1 VRHQF
6 LTFSL
11 IAQQKLVPPN
21 KRKITRENGKALS
34 RKRRRID
41 DQENKGNDA
50 NSKNK
55 EAASLRL
62 SNNKAPDVKSKSKE
76 AASSPA
82 SVQPGTSKPPAPAAS
97 VQLSNN
103 KSKNKS
109 KEAASSPASVQP
121 GTSKPPAPAASVQLS
136 NNNNNKALD
145 VKSKE
150 AASSRTSV
158 QEEPSHTPE
167 GWVLFFSFCVCLCV
181 LSLEHVFN
189 SSGTHT
195 TQLERPIR

>member
-1 VRHQF
+1 MTSLALALLDGCVRNQN

-103 KSKNKS
+103 
-109 KEAASSPASVQP
+109 
-121 GTSKPPAPAASVQLS
+121 
-136 NNNNNKALD
+136 NNNKALD